1 MSVDPQPTAG
11 TARHDT
17 ALPGDNALSGVL
29 PKVFAFMLI
38 VLGAFLWIGY
48 EITELTGGEK
58 KAAVVVEVSPEG
70 GEAIFW
76 GKGRCYTCHS
86 LGDRGSAVRGPNL
99 GQFGE
104 KFALSIGARAAE
116 RAKER
121 SEETGLDY
129 IPTDYLVESLADPGA
144 YVVEGYK
151 NEMAVVYAPPI
162 SLILDE
168 IKAVLS
174 YLQSQAGDI
183 DIDAINNPS
192 AVAQGYYNR
201 IQAASAAGGGDPGEG
216 EVVFEDNCYECH
228 AIAGEGGEIGP
239 DLSSIGTKGLKFI
252 SESILQP
259 AKSLAAN
266 YETYVVIDTEGRQT
280 IGVKTREEGDEID
293 ITKAN
298 GDVVTIAKADIKE
311 INQDPTKS
319 IMPDDLSEAMTVK
332 DYQDILAYLLL
343 QKGE

>member
-1 MSVDPQPTAG
+1 MSTDPPSAAG
-11 TARHDT
+11 ADRQAT
-17 ALPGDNALSGVL
+17 SGTL
-29 PKVFAFMLI
+29 PKVFVFMLV

-48 EITELTGGEK
+48 QVTELTGGER
-58 KAAVVVEVSPEG
+58 KAAVAVEISPEG

-99 GQFGE
+99 GQLGE
-104 KFALSIGARAAE
+104 QFALAIGARAVE

-121 SEETGLDY
+121 SEKTGKDY
-129 IPTDYLVESLADPGA
+129 TATDYLVESLAEPGA
-144 YVVEGYK
+144 YVVEGRK
-151 NEMAVVYAPPI
+151 NEMAIVYAPPI

-192 AVAQGYYNR
+192 EIAQGYYNR

-216 EVVFEDNCYECH
+216 EVVFEDNCIECH

-239 DLSSIGTKGLKFI
+239 DLSGIATKGLKFLR
-252 SESILQP
+252 ESILQP
-259 AKSLAAN
+259 AKTLTVN

-280 IGVKTREEGDEID
+280 IGVKSRDEEDEID
-293 ITKAN
+293 ITTAN
-298 GDVVTIAKADIKE
+298 GDVVTLARSDIKE
-311 INQDPTKS
+311 MEQDPTKS
-319 IMPDDLSEAMTVK
+319 VMPDDLSEAMTVK
-332 DYQDILAYLLL
+332 DFQDVLSYLLL